1 MKPFLPWVI
10 VDGRRDPYSGGRDM
24 SRTGSARM
32 ASFVRGAIAALPG
45 EGTAMRIAGWSFG
58 KSEAGVAVLP
68 AIAIAGCA
76 IWLMVPQASDAEGH
90 STATSPEV
98 TRVTQEASRND
109 DRAGVQATLSS
120 PRPSA
125 VPDASPAAAAAA
137 PLGIAPPAATEP
149 GKSPLDGLKII
160 SQSWRR
166 GGLGSKALVTFT
178 LRNANDYAVK
188 DIEIACTFARW
199 DGSHLT
205 DRRRIIPDTVNMK
218 SRKRYAGMLVGFV
231 NVNANKAKC
240 SVVTASR
247 I

>member
-1 MKPFLPWVI
+1 M
-10 VDGRRDPYSGGRDM
+10 
-24 SRTGSARM
+24 
-32 ASFVRGAIAALPG
+32 RGTG

-58 KSEAGVAVLP
+58 KSEARLAVLP

-76 IWLMVPQASDAEGH
+76 LWLMLPQASDAEGH

-98 TRVTQEASRND
+98 TRVTQDTSRTD
-109 DRAGVQATLSS
+109 DTAGTQATLSS
-120 PRPSA
+120 PAPTDPNPA
-125 VPDASPAAAAAA
+125 VA
-137 PLGIAPPAATEP
+137 PLDIAPDIAPPETVEP
-149 GKSPLDGLKII
+149 AGSPLDGVKII

-188 DIEIACTFARW
+188 DIEIACKFARR

>member
-1 MKPFLPWVI
+1 
-10 VDGRRDPYSGGRDM
+10 
-24 SRTGSARM
+24 
-32 ASFVRGAIAALPG
+32 
-45 EGTAMRIAGWSFG
+45 MRIAGWSFG
-58 KSEAGVAVLP
+58 RSEARLAVLP

-76 IWLMVPQASDAEGH
+76 IWLMLAQASDAEGH
-90 STATSPEV
+90 SSVTSTEV
-98 TRVTQEASRND
+98 TRVSQNTSRND
-109 DRAGVQATLSS
+109 DTAGVQATLSG
-120 PRPSA
+120 PAPSN
-125 VPDASPAAAAAA
+125 VSPDANPAAA
-137 PLGIAPPAATEP
+137 PLGIAPPETVEP
-149 GKSPLDGLKII
+149 AGSPLDGLKII

-188 DIEIACTFARW
+188 DIEIACTFARP

-205 DRRRIIPDTVNMK
+205 DRRRVIPDTVNMK

>member
-1 MKPFLPWVI
+1 
-10 VDGRRDPYSGGRDM
+10 
-24 SRTGSARM
+24 
-32 ASFVRGAIAALPG
+32 
-45 EGTAMRIAGWSFG
+45 MRIAGWSFG
-58 KSEAGVAVLP
+58 KSEARLAALP

-76 IWLMVPQASDAEGH
+76 IWLMLPQASDAEGH
-90 STATSPEV
+90 STATSPVV
-98 TRVTQEASRND
+98 TRVTQDTSRND
-109 DRAGVQATLSS
+109 DTAGVQATLSGTS
-120 PRPSA
+120 PSA
-125 VPDASPAAAAAA
+125 VSPDANPAAAAR
-137 PLGIAPPAATEP
+137 LDIAPPETMEPAT
-149 GKSPLDGLKII
+149 SPLDGLKII

-178 LRNANDYAVK
+178 LRNANDYAVR
-188 DIEIACTFARW
+188 DIEIACSFARR

-205 DRRRIIPDTVNMK
+205 ERRRIIPDTVNMK